1 MIAGVF
7 WTGHFLYSIKW
18 NVLCVKRCVKRG
30 RTLVSPLH
38 VTRLSSVAQPRRI
51 SRKKTDAFI
60 SWCRNWSSYHLQPS
74 ARIFR
79 MMTSYRRAANTSQ
92 SRSLS
97 YTLVFLYVNFTW
109 QESLNSSSPSQTSL
123 VCEIGFYVLFLW
135 VYKVVRRSTVICRV

>member
-38 VTRLSSVAQPRRI
+38 VTRLGSVAQPRRI
-51 SRKKTDAFI
+51 SRKK
-60 SWCRNWSSYHLQPS
+60 N
-74 ARIFR
+74 
-79 MMTSYRRAANTSQ
+79 RRFHQLMSKLVELSFATVRSDFPNDDIAQ
-92 SRSLS
+92 SRGKHFSKPISLIHAR
-97 YTLVFLYVNFTW
+97 FLYVNFTW

-135 VYKVVRRSTVICRV
+135 IYKVVRRPTVICRV